1 LCPPVAYNNIERLTF
16 QKAPLVD
23 ADRFYIQNAPNLFIE
38 EFLDTL
44 RSGVQIEESITQVCA
59 HPSLAWASTSVEL
72 VCSNVPGM
80 PGFDIGCAKG
90 LTD

>member
-1 LCPPVAYNNIERLTF
+1 MLSGSEPTTRRNPEMRPAKYLPLCPPVAYNNIERLTF

-59 HPSLAWASTSVEL
+59 HPS
-72 VCSNVPGM
+72 
-80 PGFDIGCAKG
+80 
-90 LTD
+90 